1 MFWPDGTLSG
11 HFCNEDIE
19 RVITMKI
26 IRNWMCL
33 LAVLG
38 IMGSLAACGNQKET
52 DSVPDSTVL
61 SAANDDA
68 EEDLLEED
76 SAVGDDAPIEENAL
90 VIKGKETTAHDS
102 KADAATTAAGNT
114 TVSRTDGSQADVNSA
129 PVQNVTQNSN
139 ADPVSPG
146 APTSSAAATEAPTQ
160 APTEP
165 PTEAATQAPEN
176 VVSGVINLNNGAVA
190 YEGEGISV
198 NGNVVTITGEGDYV
212 VSGNLPDGMIEINTT
227 LKVKLK
233 LNGVSIVNSSGP
245 AILVTDARRLTITLI
260 EGTSNVLQGGSTAFD
275 GAICTNDTLEIK
287 GAGSLHVNG
296 TVEHG
301 ISSDDDIVIKNGNI
315 QVDAVKTGM
324 MANDDITFSGGSLRV
339 TGGTNGMKSKGTLNI
354 TGGTIWTKGGKET
367 KSALYSLGAF
377 TLTGGYVYAMGCG
390 ATAPEPTFSTQCAAI
405 VTLTPSIAAG
415 GSTEIVSNG
424 VQLFADASPYAYNTV
439 FVSTPEMYDGM
450 PFTVYANGAELGAFT
465 TAGLVTT
472 VTAGS

>member
-1 MFWPDGTLSG
+1 M
-11 HFCNEDIE
+11 
-19 RVITMKI
+19 MKM

-38 IMGSLAACGNQKET
+38 MMGSLAACGTQKET
-52 DSVPDSTVL
+52 DSAPDSTVL

-76 SAVGDDAPIEENAL
+76 SAVGDDAPIVEDEL
-90 VIKGKETTAHDS
+90 VIKGKETTAPDS
-102 KADAATTAAGNT
+102 KAESKADTTTAATGNT
-114 TVSRTDGSQADVNSA
+114 TVSRTDSSQADVNSA
-129 PVQNVTQNSN
+129 PVQNVTQNSS
-139 ADPVSPG
+139 ADPVSSA

-165 PTEAATQAPEN
+165 PTEATTQAPEN

-198 NGNVVTITGEGDYV
+198 NGNVITITGEGDYV
-212 VSGNLPDGMIEINTT
+212 VSGNLPDGMIEVNTT

-233 LNGVSIVNSSGP
+233 LNGVSISNSTGP
-245 AILVTDARRLTITLI
+245 AILVNDAKRLTITLI
-260 EGTSNVLQGGSTAFD
+260 EGSSNVLQGGSVEND

-287 GAGSLHVNG
+287 GAGSLYVNG

-301 ISSDDDIVIKNGNI
+301 IASDDDVVIKNGNI
-315 QVDAVKTGM
+315 QVDAVKTGI
-324 MANDDITFSGGSLRV
+324 MANDDITVSGGSLRV

-424 VQLFADASPYAYNTV
+424 VQLFADSSPFAYNTV

-450 PFTVYANGAELGAFT
+450 PFTVYGNGADMGSFT
-465 TAGLVTT
+465 TAGLVTS